1 MPEGDA
7 AFIKLGDAGQAPV
20 LNYNVPDRT
29 SYSGNNII
37 DLQLDERLFK
47 PDLRKAPARVAAPAP
62 AAEGIANS
70 VRQAL
75 ATGYFSTTTFPHV
88 RTRTNALALS
98 DYDFAT
104 AAGGAQAK
112 ASTALAAAG
121 AKVAVSPIMPKL
133 NADTVAQRIAAG
145 ERLNVYR
152 NMFGSY
158 RYNVI
163 REPAKAQPR
172 LLVVETY
179 RLSSFLGN
187 YGAGRTLSTFSL
199 LPGEKTKIL
208 IKSYTKTTTEATAA
222 SSIFDSFSDESSD
235 DFENSVQNE
244 NSDRTKQDENFAY
257 YADADAHAGW
267 GWGSANIKG
276 GVKGGTSSSRE
287 QFSKN
292 VSNASEKH
300 AQKASA
306 KRDVKVDT
314 TSKSTAEAGT
324 ENSVER
330 EIQNINVGRT
340 LNFVVRQ
347 LNQEFIAILHLI
359 DVKVAFWNGFAESR
373 REVPLYQL
381 GDLIADIAADAGAAD
396 ELMKTIRAALDVV
409 IDYQGDA
416 HKLVEDYKPFADE
429 SAYLRVRK
437 NEFEQVY
444 EDETGNKFTV
454 PGIIT
459 AVNKH
464 TLRTDAVIVEAVL
477 GQGNALDPYSAEL
490 QDEAVRAK
498 KLGNDSLE
506 GSNERDELGRTV
518 VSTGT
523 PAQADAFAKVFYP
536 PASPVLP
543 DA

>member
-1 MPEGDA
+1 MADGDA

-29 SYSGNNII
+29 SYSGNNTI

-75 ATGYFSTTTFPHV
+75 ATGYFSATTFPHV
-88 RTRTNALALS
+88 RTRTNALALA
-98 DYDFAT
+98 DYDFA
-104 AAGGAQAK
+104 
-112 ASTALAAAG
+112 AAAG
-121 AKVAVSPIMPKL
+121 APAKVSTVLSPAGAKLAVSPILPKL

-145 ERLNVYR
+145 ERLNIYR

-163 REPAKAQPR
+163 KEPAKAQPR
-172 LLVVETY
+172 LLVIETY

-208 IKSYTKTTTEATAA
+208 IKSYTKTTTEATQA

-244 NSDRTKQDENFAY
+244 NSDRTKQDENFSY

-314 TSKSTAEAGT
+314 TSKATSEAGT

-381 GDLIADIAADAGAAD
+381 GDLIADVAADDGAAA

-409 IDYQGDA
+409 IDYEGDA

-429 SAYLRVRK
+429 AAYLRVRK

-444 EDETGNKFTV
+444 QDETGNKFTV

-477 GQGNALDPYSAEL
+477 GQGNALDPYSETL
-490 QDEAVRAK
+490 QDEAVRTK

-506 GSNERDELGRTV
+506 GANECDELGRTV

-523 PAQADAFAKVFYP
+523 PAQADAYAKVFYP
-536 PASPVLP
+536 PAEKVEA
-543 DA
+543 DV